1 MKQVLLILLT
11 IIIIGCKEKKD
22 EIAEKKSALYNE
34 VMAIHDKIMPEMST
48 IHTLKRDLKSI
59 ENNESK
65 TIIIN
70 KIIELDEADE
80 AMMSWM
86 ADFKVPDDQS
96 KEEEYLIKEKLSIQ
110 NVSDKMFTS
119 ITEATSLL
127 DSLKS
132 VKK

>member
-1 MKQVLLILLT
+1 MKQFLVILLT
-11 IIIIGCKEKKD
+11 IIIFGCKEKND

-96 KEEEYLIKEKLSIQ
+96 KEVEYLIKEKLSIQ
-110 NVSDKMFTS
+110 NISDKIYTS
-119 ITEATSLL
+119 ITEAKLLL